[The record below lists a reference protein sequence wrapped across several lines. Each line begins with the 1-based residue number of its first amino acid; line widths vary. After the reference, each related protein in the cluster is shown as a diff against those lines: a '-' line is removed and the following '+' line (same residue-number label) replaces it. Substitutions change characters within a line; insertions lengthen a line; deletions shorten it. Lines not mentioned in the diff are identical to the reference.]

1 VEEFIIGDLVVVP
14 FPFSDLSQTKNR
26 PALVVAAYG
35 GPDVIL
41 AQITSQPYSDA
52 YAIPLEESE
61 IVSGSLRQ
69 RSYIRPN
76 KLFTC
81 EKTFIRKKIG
91 QLSTKKISKVSEA
104 LIQLFSGASK

>member
-1 VEEFIIGDLVVVP
+1 METFVKGDLVVVP
-14 FPFSDLSQTKNR
+14 FPFSDLSKTRRR

-41 AQITSQPYSDA
+41 AQITSQPAADS
-52 YAIPLEESE
+52 YAIDLTDDD
-61 IVSGSLRQ
+61 IATGTLQR

-81 EKTFIRKKIG
+81 AQDFILYKIG
-91 QLSTKKISKVSEA
+91 HLESSKITEVTES
-104 LIQLFSGASK
+104 LLQLFTE